1 MREAWPVRTATA
13 MAVIGLVLAGC
24 RASTDL
30 ARPGLY
36 RGDAALIGS
45 MLSTAGGA
53 LPGVHSLRHTTG
65 NQSSRIDSPSSSPM
79 SGKGGEVSPGR
90 RR

>member
-1 MREAWPVRTATA
+1 MREAWPVRTAIA

-53 LPGVHSLRHTTG
+53 LPGG
-65 NQSSRIDSPSSSPM
+65 NY
-79 SGKGGEVSPGR
+79 SGKLSTARPAR
-90 RR
+90 AI